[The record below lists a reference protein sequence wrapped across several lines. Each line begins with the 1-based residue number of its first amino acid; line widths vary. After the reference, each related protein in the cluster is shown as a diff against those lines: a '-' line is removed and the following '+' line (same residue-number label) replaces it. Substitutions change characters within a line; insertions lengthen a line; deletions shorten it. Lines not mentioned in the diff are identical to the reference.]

1 VSYTQAK
8 AEVEAARA
16 AIVDELRA
24 MDYPSW
30 ATDLIRAT
38 RADDMLRRAAHL
50 RGLSKVD
57 GFARL
62 GYLASRFDL
71 AIGVWLTMAVEIAE
85 KSA

>member
-1 VSYTQAK
+1 
-8 AEVEAARA
+8 
-16 AIVDELRA
+16 
-24 MDYPSW
+24 
-30 ATDLIRAT
+30 
-38 RADDMLRRAAHL
+38 
-50 RGLSKVD
+50 LSRLD